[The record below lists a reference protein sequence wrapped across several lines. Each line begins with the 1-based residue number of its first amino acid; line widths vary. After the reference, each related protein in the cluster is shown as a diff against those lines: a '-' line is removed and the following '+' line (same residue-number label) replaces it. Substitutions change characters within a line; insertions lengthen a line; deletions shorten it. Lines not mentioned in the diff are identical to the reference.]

1 MLVLSRKQGES
12 IVVGTAIRVTV
23 IELRGGRVRL
33 GIEAPAHV
41 NVRRQELQAD
51 AIQTAPLRVQPSA
64 AASRS
69 TAAAT

>member
-41 NVRRQELQAD
+41 NVRRQELHAN
-51 AIQTAPLRVQPSA
+51 AHQTTPLRVQPSTVP
-64 AASRS
+64 SR

>member
-41 NVRRQELQAD
+41 NVRRQELQAE
-51 AIQTAPLRVQPSA
+51 ALTPPLRIRSSEVPS
-64 AASRS
+64 R